1 MNKMFVRVT
10 LCVLALSLVSLAA
23 DKTLVTT
30 KPVKGGHV
38 TKVETPSPDTVY
50 FLNNFDNNTTGTYYC
65 CSGNVVVGP
74 ENTEGESPFNE
85 AIQFTL
91 SSASHITGIATAVNY
106 IVQGTSTQFEL
117 NIEADASGVP
127 SGTPLNANPYKVT
140 LDSQTFGQCCEI
152 ETRGILDGG
161 LSLPAGTYWVVW
173 GTSSSSDL
181 FAEVNQA
188 IHDQTTDVNVAYSE
202 TSGSTGSWTTYS
214 TNLPFAVRVKGTT
227 P

>member
-23 DKTLVTT
+23 DRTLVTT
-30 KPVKGGHV
+30 KPIKGGHV
-38 TKVETPSPDTVY
+38 TKVEVPSADTVY
-50 FLNNFDNNTTGTYYC
+50 FLNNFDLNTTGTYYC
-65 CSGNVVVGP
+65 CSGNVIVGP
-74 ENTEGESPFNE
+74 DNTEGESPFNE

-127 SGTPLNANPYKVT
+127 SGTPINANPYKVT
-140 LDSQTFGQCCEI
+140 LDSQTFGECCEI

-202 TSGSTGSWTTYS
+202 SSGSTGSWTAYS